1 MNWKNFN
8 TNYRYNSKH
17 NMHKIREMVREIMEE
32 DVNPQTLDFLFRY
45 NSRIY
50 PKTTHVELDLPGE
63 FEEVKDT
70 AVFILNGTAK
80 QLDYLEA
87 VSKGGIVKR
96 DALVNAEQQ
105 AGVLGF
111 SKAVDIFEYS
121 LFETIQEKRLCY
133 PVVVTDHDYGVE
145 YNDYEIE
152 GRSFR
157 IHFRIFN
164 KEKINKILNTLK
176 AKDYNN
182 QVLSN
187 TDYIRFVYCL
197 IFASKDFAKEVIEEL
212 VYLFATIENI
222 SSTQQI
228 DLFLAFKMIIKF
240 RFGDDLKRKEELLE
254 MVIKSVHESRHDELN
269 GYEAK
274 QKSIEELKMDYATL
288 KAEMDNV
295 ISEKD
300 NLIFEK
306 DKVISE
312 KDEVIEVINRDN
324 ETMQNELDEKNV
336 WIEKAKK
343 VLAKNHIFL

>member
-1 MNWKNFN
+1 M
-8 TNYRYNSKH
+8 
-17 NMHKIREMVREIMEE
+17 
-32 DVNPQTLDFLFRY
+32 
-45 NSRIY
+45 
-50 PKTTHVELDLPGE
+50 
-63 FEEVKDT
+63 
-70 AVFILNGTAK
+70 
-80 QLDYLEA
+80 
-87 VSKGGIVKR
+87 
-96 DALVNAEQQ
+96 
-105 AGVLGF
+105 
-111 SKAVDIFEYS
+111 
-121 LFETIQEKRLCY
+121 
-133 PVVVTDHDYGVE
+133 
-145 YNDYEIE
+145 
-152 GRSFR
+152 
-157 IHFRIFN
+157 
-164 KEKINKILNTLK
+164 K

-197 IFASKDFAKEVIEEL
+197 IFASKDFAKEVIEDL

-288 KAEMDNV
+288 KAE
-295 ISEKD
+295 KD

>member
-1 MNWKNFN
+1 M
-8 TNYRYNSKH
+8 
-17 NMHKIREMVREIMEE
+17 
-32 DVNPQTLDFLFRY
+32 
-45 NSRIY
+45 
-50 PKTTHVELDLPGE
+50 
-63 FEEVKDT
+63 
-70 AVFILNGTAK
+70 
-80 QLDYLEA
+80 
-87 VSKGGIVKR
+87 
-96 DALVNAEQQ
+96 
-105 AGVLGF
+105 
-111 SKAVDIFEYS
+111 
-121 LFETIQEKRLCY
+121 
-133 PVVVTDHDYGVE
+133 
-145 YNDYEIE
+145 
-152 GRSFR
+152 
-157 IHFRIFN
+157 
-164 KEKINKILNTLK
+164 K

>member
-1 MNWKNFN
+1 M
-8 TNYRYNSKH
+8 
-17 NMHKIREMVREIMEE
+17 
-32 DVNPQTLDFLFRY
+32 
-45 NSRIY
+45 
-50 PKTTHVELDLPGE
+50 
-63 FEEVKDT
+63 
-70 AVFILNGTAK
+70 
-80 QLDYLEA
+80 
-87 VSKGGIVKR
+87 
-96 DALVNAEQQ
+96 
-105 AGVLGF
+105 
-111 SKAVDIFEYS
+111 
-121 LFETIQEKRLCY
+121 
-133 PVVVTDHDYGVE
+133 
-145 YNDYEIE
+145 
-152 GRSFR
+152 
-157 IHFRIFN
+157 
-164 KEKINKILNTLK
+164 K

-197 IFASKDFAKEVIEEL
+197 IFASKDFAKEVIEDL

>member
-1 MNWKNFN
+1 M
-8 TNYRYNSKH
+8 
-17 NMHKIREMVREIMEE
+17 
-32 DVNPQTLDFLFRY
+32 
-45 NSRIY
+45 
-50 PKTTHVELDLPGE
+50 
-63 FEEVKDT
+63 
-70 AVFILNGTAK
+70 
-80 QLDYLEA
+80 
-87 VSKGGIVKR
+87 
-96 DALVNAEQQ
+96 
-105 AGVLGF
+105 
-111 SKAVDIFEYS
+111 
-121 LFETIQEKRLCY
+121 
-133 PVVVTDHDYGVE
+133 
-145 YNDYEIE
+145 
-152 GRSFR
+152 
-157 IHFRIFN
+157 
-164 KEKINKILNTLK
+164 K

-254 MVIKSVHESRHDELN
+254 MVIKSVHVSRHDELN

-274 QKSIEELKMDYATL
+274 QKIIEELKMDYATL
-288 KAEMDNV
+288 KAE
-295 ISEKD
+295 KY

>member
-1 MNWKNFN
+1 M
-8 TNYRYNSKH
+8 
-17 NMHKIREMVREIMEE
+17 
-32 DVNPQTLDFLFRY
+32 
-45 NSRIY
+45 
-50 PKTTHVELDLPGE
+50 
-63 FEEVKDT
+63 
-70 AVFILNGTAK
+70 
-80 QLDYLEA
+80 
-87 VSKGGIVKR
+87 
-96 DALVNAEQQ
+96 
-105 AGVLGF
+105 
-111 SKAVDIFEYS
+111 
-121 LFETIQEKRLCY
+121 
-133 PVVVTDHDYGVE
+133 
-145 YNDYEIE
+145 
-152 GRSFR
+152 
-157 IHFRIFN
+157 
-164 KEKINKILNTLK
+164 K

-240 RFGDDLKRKEELLE
+240 RFGDDLKRKGELLE

-324 ETMQNELDEKNV
+324 ETIQNELDEKNV

>member
-1 MNWKNFN
+1 M
-8 TNYRYNSKH
+8 
-17 NMHKIREMVREIMEE
+17 
-32 DVNPQTLDFLFRY
+32 
-45 NSRIY
+45 
-50 PKTTHVELDLPGE
+50 
-63 FEEVKDT
+63 
-70 AVFILNGTAK
+70 
-80 QLDYLEA
+80 
-87 VSKGGIVKR
+87 
-96 DALVNAEQQ
+96 
-105 AGVLGF
+105 
-111 SKAVDIFEYS
+111 
-121 LFETIQEKRLCY
+121 
-133 PVVVTDHDYGVE
+133 
-145 YNDYEIE
+145 
-152 GRSFR
+152 
-157 IHFRIFN
+157 
-164 KEKINKILNTLK
+164 K

-324 ETMQNELDEKNV
+324 ETIQNELDEKNV

>member
-1 MNWKNFN
+1 M
-8 TNYRYNSKH
+8 
-17 NMHKIREMVREIMEE
+17 
-32 DVNPQTLDFLFRY
+32 
-45 NSRIY
+45 
-50 PKTTHVELDLPGE
+50 
-63 FEEVKDT
+63 
-70 AVFILNGTAK
+70 
-80 QLDYLEA
+80 
-87 VSKGGIVKR
+87 
-96 DALVNAEQQ
+96 
-105 AGVLGF
+105 
-111 SKAVDIFEYS
+111 
-121 LFETIQEKRLCY
+121 
-133 PVVVTDHDYGVE
+133 
-145 YNDYEIE
+145 
-152 GRSFR
+152 
-157 IHFRIFN
+157 
-164 KEKINKILNTLK
+164 K

-254 MVIKSVHESRHDELN
+254 MVIKSVHVSRHDELN

>member
-1 MNWKNFN
+1 M
-8 TNYRYNSKH
+8 
-17 NMHKIREMVREIMEE
+17 
-32 DVNPQTLDFLFRY
+32 
-45 NSRIY
+45 
-50 PKTTHVELDLPGE
+50 
-63 FEEVKDT
+63 
-70 AVFILNGTAK
+70 
-80 QLDYLEA
+80 
-87 VSKGGIVKR
+87 
-96 DALVNAEQQ
+96 
-105 AGVLGF
+105 
-111 SKAVDIFEYS
+111 
-121 LFETIQEKRLCY
+121 
-133 PVVVTDHDYGVE
+133 
-145 YNDYEIE
+145 
-152 GRSFR
+152 
-157 IHFRIFN
+157 
-164 KEKINKILNTLK
+164 K

-197 IFASKDFAKEVIEEL
+197 IFASKDFAKEVIEDL

-324 ETMQNELDEKNV
+324 ETIQNELDEKNV